1 MEPGLQSLLLCTDDT
16 IVRVLRRVLSELEI
30 GVEQCADLDTTVQ
43 KMTRQRFEAVIVDC
57 TSHELASKVLK
68 GIRSAPAN
76 KRAVIIAI
84 IDGQNAA
91 KGATEL
97 GAHFVLFKP
106 LSLERTR
113 SSFRAVRALMKRER
127 RRHARIPIELPVE
140 LQLVGK
146 QGNVRTVTSDLGEN
160 GVAIK
165 AAAFKAK
172 DQKLPSSFRVRFTL
186 PGSGHEID
194 TQGEVAWEGSTV
206 VGLRFRD
213 MAPEMSEALKLWIA
227 RQLMGG
233 DADEP
238 TVSCKLTDL
247 SLNACYLQTESPFP
261 VHTRLQLMMKLPD
274 MELQIE
280 GMVRIMHSGAG
291 MGLEFTRNT
300 SAQKTSVEEFIQ
312 TLVAST
318 DVVPDLQVKP
328 DAIDNSPGVV
338 SSDQIGDDQGDP
350 LLSLFRA
357 KADLPTDLFHA
368 ELRKQ
373 RGLPAEETAELVAI

>member
-146 QGNVRTVTSDLGEN
+146 QGNVRTVPLIWARTASPSRPPHLRRRTRSCPRRF
-160 GVAIK
+160 ASALPCQ
-165 AAAFKAK
+165 AAA
-172 DQKLPSSFRVRFTL
+172 
-186 PGSGHEID
+186 
-194 TQGEVAWEGSTV
+194 
-206 VGLRFRD
+206 
-213 MAPEMSEALKLWIA
+213 M
-227 RQLMGG
+227 
-233 DADEP
+233 
-238 TVSCKLTDL
+238 KLTL
-247 SLNACYLQTESPFP
+247 
-261 VHTRLQLMMKLPD
+261 
-274 MELQIE
+274 
-280 GMVRIMHSGAG
+280 
-291 MGLEFTRNT
+291 
-300 SAQKTSVEEFIQ
+300 
-312 TLVAST
+312 
-318 DVVPDLQVKP
+318 
-328 DAIDNSPGVV
+328 
-338 SSDQIGDDQGDP
+338 
-350 LLSLFRA
+350 RA
-357 KADLPTDLFHA
+357 KSLGKAP
-368 ELRKQ
+368 
-373 RGLPAEETAELVAI
+373 PS